1 MTDKK
6 IYNGFEFFDKLRERL
21 YRDEKIVKAGKGL
34 KLNDVNTLSVDNGDG
49 IAFDD
54 NDKVTVNNGNGIAF
68 DDEGK
73 VTVNGEELLATE
85 EQAGTVYITE
95 TPDEWHDKDPDKI
108 ALNVVGFNKE
118 KASLV
123 HTINNVKT
131 KLESLLQIKKA
142 GSGLEF
148 YEDEGELSVS
158 INQGL
163 EFDGGEQLCVRV
175 GNGVTFDE
183 TDHVTVNTGNGL
195 QFDDEGKLETKI
207 ATTETIGSV
216 YLTHNINEASAG
228 TYRETALSQ
237 QAGFNFTN
245 TLKLRDIVEVS
256 EGLELTDSTKFGKL
270 LTLNTA
276 TDTTLGGVKV
286 SNTIDVEEPADNLV
300 PNVVAIQDGLDQ
312 YVFPV
317 FEFIPM
323 TYSNGLIFN
332 KDERNLRIELGD
344 GLKVND
350 SGGLS
355 VKTTNNLFDQDET
368 AIPTIKAIDDKID
381 TKYPEYTNNDGII
394 PTVSAIYPYRNSS
407 FHADSYPAEVNI
419 NELQVT
425 LSGGFIFIYAN
436 YEYKAPAEG
445 DQVIFHTSTSY
456 FNNIKLITPLS
467 GYNGTCE
474 VNGILTPLRYKYFYE
489 DGGAYQFTAQPSL
502 ASDGD
507 TIEFTVMYPVQS
519 VKQ

>member
-6 IYNGFEFFDKLRERL
+6 IYNGFEFFDKLRERM

-49 IAFDD
+49 ITFDD
-54 NDKVTVNNGNGIAF
+54 NDKVTVNNGNGITF
-68 DDEGK
+68 DEEGK

-148 YEDEGELSVS
+148 DEESGELSVNDAES
-158 INQGL
+158 EIK
-163 EFDGGEQLCVRV
+163 GG
-175 GNGVTFDE
+175 
-183 TDHVTVNTGNGL
+183 
-195 QFDDEGKLETKI
+195 
-207 ATTETIGSV
+207 V
-216 YLTHNINEASAG
+216 YISASAH
-228 TYRETALSQ
+228 YAPVDAYKTALSIQ
-237 QAGFNFTN
+237 GAMNLEDTIN
-245 TLKLRDIVEVS
+245 KSIIEETS
-256 EGLELTDSTKFGKL
+256 EGLSLTARTSAVGKL

-286 SNTIDVEEPADNLV
+286 SNTIGVEEPADNLV
-300 PNVVAIQDGLDQ
+300 PNVVAIQDGLNQ
-312 YVFPV
+312 YVFPA
-317 FEFIPM
+317 FDHIPK

-332 KDERNLRIELGD
+332 QDEYNLRIELGD

-355 VKTTNNLFDQDET
+355 VKTTNKLYDQDKT
-368 AIPTIKAIDDKID
+368 SVPTIKAIDDYID
-381 TKYPEYTNNDGII
+381 TEYPEYTNNNGII

-436 YEYKAPAEG
+436 YEYKEPAEG
-445 DQVIFHTSTSY
+445 DQVIFHTSTSE
-456 FNNIKLITPLS
+456 FNNIKLITPSS

-489 DGGAYQFTAQPSL
+489 DGGAYQFTAAPNL

>member
-1 MTDKK
+1 MSDKK
-6 IYNGFEFFDKLRERL
+6 IYNGFEFFDKLRERM

-148 YEDEGELSVS
+148 DEESGELSVNDAES
-158 INQGL
+158 EIK
-163 EFDGGEQLCVRV
+163 GG
-175 GNGVTFDE
+175 
-183 TDHVTVNTGNGL
+183 
-195 QFDDEGKLETKI
+195 
-207 ATTETIGSV
+207 V
-216 YLTHNINEASAG
+216 YISDSAH
-228 TYRETALSQ
+228 YAPVDARKTALSIQ
-237 QAGFNFTN
+237 GAMDLEDTINKSIIKET
-245 TLKLRDIVEVS
+245 S
-256 EGLELTDSTKFGKL
+256 EGLNLTARTSAVGKL

-286 SNTIDVEEPADNLV
+286 SNTINVEEPADNLV
-300 PNVVAIQDGLDQ
+300 PNVVAIQDELDQ
-312 YVFPV
+312 YIYPA
-317 FEFIPM
+317 FEYIPM
-323 TYSNGLIFN
+323 NYSNGLIFN
-332 KDERNLRIELGD
+332 KDESNLRIELGD

-355 VKTTNNLFDQDET
+355 VETTDTIKVDTDLT
-368 AIPTIKAIDDKID
+368 LIPTLKALKPYRSEIIKSTHSAEIKEEQIYLSAGLMHIYV
-381 TKYPEYTNNDGII
+381 KYAFNQPETGNQVVLRIPITTLDEFSVRPKI
-394 PTVSAIYPYRNSS
+394 PTYDQYVTSCVIQHNNTETLELARYTFMDTPTQNYYDFTVKPDNVTDGDIVILTVTVPVSA
-407 FHADSYPAEVNI
+407 
-419 NELQVT
+419 
-425 LSGGFIFIYAN
+425 LS
-436 YEYKAPAEG
+436 
-445 DQVIFHTSTSY
+445 
-456 FNNIKLITPLS
+456 
-467 GYNGTCE
+467 
-474 VNGILTPLRYKYFYE
+474 
-489 DGGAYQFTAQPSL
+489 
-502 ASDGD
+502 
-507 TIEFTVMYPVQS
+507 
-519 VKQ
+519 

>member
-6 IYNGFEFFDKLRERL
+6 IYNGFEFFDKLRERM

-54 NDKVTVNNGNGIAF
+54 NDKVTVNNGNGVTF

-95 TPDEWHDKDPDKI
+95 TPDDWHDKDPDKI

-131 KLESLLQIKKA
+131 KLESLLQIKKV
-142 GSGLEF
+142 GSGLDF

-207 ATTETIGSV
+207 ANTETIGGV
-216 YLTHNINEASAG
+216 YLTHNINETSAG
-228 TYRETALSQ
+228 TYKETALSQ
-237 QAGFNFTN
+237 QAGFRLEN

-300 PNVVAIQDGLDQ
+300 PNVVAIQDELYQ
-312 YVFPV
+312 YVYPAVNFVPK
-317 FEFIPM
+317 

-332 KDERNLRIELGD
+332 PIDHNLRIELGD

-355 VKTTNNLFDQDET
+355 VNIGNSLKV
-368 AIPTIKAIDDKID
+368 
-381 TKYPEYTNNDGII
+381 NDSGGLS
-394 PTVSAIYPYRNSS
+394 VVYG
-407 FHADSYPAEVNI
+407 I
-419 NELQVT
+419 NEYLPVT
-425 LSGGFIFIYAN
+425 SKVTSNEISTLINPCYIDVYAKYTFATPETGN
-436 YEYKAPAEG
+436 
-445 DQVIFHTSTSY
+445 QVIFEVSESEMNKYSVSPYSPNYDQYIGSCVVRHNDTESLELMRYNFVHRIVGEPYKFT
-456 FNNIKLITPLS
+456 IKPDNVT
-467 GYNGTCE
+467 
-474 VNGILTPLRYKYFYE
+474 
-489 DGGAYQFTAQPSL
+489 
-502 ASDGD
+502 DGD
-507 TIEFTVMYPVQS
+507 IVSFHIHYPIMKVS
-519 VKQ
+519 

>member
-21 YRDEKIVKAGKGL
+21 YNDEKVIKAGKGL
-34 KLNDVNTLSVDNGDG
+34 KLNDVNTMSVNNGDG
-49 IAFDD
+49 I
-54 NDKVTVNNGNGIAF
+54 TF

-148 YEDEGELSVS
+148 DEESNTLSV
-158 INQGL
+158 NVGEGL
-163 EFDGGEQLCVRV
+163 EFDE
-175 GNGVTFDE
+175 
-183 TDHVTVNTGNGL
+183 
-195 QFDDEGKLETKI
+195 EGKLETKI

-216 YLTHNINEASAG
+216 YLTDTTIGTSAG
-228 TYRETALSQ
+228 MALSQ
-237 QAGFNFTN
+237 LAGRRLTS
-245 TLKLRDIVEVS
+245 TLKERDISEVS
-256 EGLELTDSTKFGKL
+256 EGLVLTVSENATGKL

-286 SNTIDVEEPADNLV
+286 SNAIGVEEPADNLV
-300 PNVVAIQDGLDQ
+300 PNVVAIQDELLNNI
-312 YVFPV
+312 YPV
-317 FEFIPM
+317 FEYIPK

-332 KDERNLRIELGD
+332 QDEYDLRIELGN

-350 SGGLS
+350 SGALS
-355 VKTTNNLFDQDET
+355 VV
-368 AIPTIKAIDDKID
+368 
-381 TKYPEYTNNDGII
+381 YG
-394 PTVSAIYPYRNSS
+394 
-407 FHADSYPAEVNI
+407 I
-419 NELQVT
+419 NENLPVTGKSTFNELVT
-425 LSGGFIFIYAN
+425 LINPSYIDVYGKYTYATPETGN
-436 YEYKAPAEG
+436 
-445 DQVIFHTSTSY
+445 QVIFEVGESALDKYDVSPYSPSY
-456 FNNIKLITPLS
+456 DQYVGSCVVRHNDTESLELMRYSFVHRSLGKL
-467 GYNGTCE
+467 
-474 VNGILTPLRYKYFYE
+474 
-489 DGGAYQFTAQPSL
+489 YQFTIKPDNVT
-502 ASDGD
+502 DGD
-507 TIEFTVMYPVQS
+507 LVAFHIHYPIMKNS
-519 VKQ
+519 